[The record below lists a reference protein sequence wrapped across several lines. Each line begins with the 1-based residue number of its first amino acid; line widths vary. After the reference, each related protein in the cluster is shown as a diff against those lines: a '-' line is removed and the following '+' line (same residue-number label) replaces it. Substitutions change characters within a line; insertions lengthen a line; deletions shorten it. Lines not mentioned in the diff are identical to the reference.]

1 MGDGAS
7 IDRQWRLFCLL
18 VSMHVVNT
26 YGQLKMARIEISD
39 PSPVIFR
46 RELIVADGY
55 INAGNHVGNESYVIL
70 LNESAEQFF
79 HTRGAHPYSVNQQVL
94 LNSEFSVQLKSEAK
108 LGDSLLIELGVENFH
123 RCGCDFL
130 YRITS
135 TAVGALVARAKFSFL
150 SFDYK
155 AGQLADAEEGFKEF
169 FIQGI
174 GNE

>member
-1 MGDGAS
+1 
-7 IDRQWRLFCLL
+7 
-18 VSMHVVNT
+18 V
-26 YGQLKMARIEISD
+26 ARIKISD
-39 PSPVIFR
+39 PSPVIFM
-46 RELIVADGY
+46 RELVVADGH
-55 INAGNHVGNESYVIL
+55 INAGNHVGNETYVTL

-79 HTRGAHPYSVNQQVL
+79 FKRGTRPYSVNQQVL

-130 YRITS
+130 YRITN
-135 TAVGALVARAKFSFL
+135 TITGALVARAKFSFL
-150 SFDYK
+150 SFDYT
-155 AGQLADAEEGFKEF
+155 AGQLADVDEGFKEF